1 MEYNRVV
8 KLKSEKVCLIRSG
21 KYEDGPVVS
30 DLFVQTHGESDFL
43 LSYPEEHSF
52 DAKGESEFLQ
62 KRAESDREVMLLA
75 VVDDVIVATAGIS
88 EVGHKFKVRHRAEFG
103 ISVAKDYWG
112 IGIGKALMNAC
123 IECAKEMGYQQLE
136 LDAVAENDRAISM
149 YKSAGFTEFGRNPM
163 GFVSKYSGVQELVY
177 MRLEL

>member
-8 KLKSEKVCLIRSG
+8 KLKNEKVCIIRSA
-21 KYEDGPVVS
+21 KYEDGPEVS
-30 DLFVQTHGESDFL
+30 DLFIQTHGESDFL

-52 DAKGESEFLQ
+52 DANSESEFLQ

-75 VVDDVIVATAGIS
+75 AVDDVIVATAGVS
-88 EVGHKFKVRHRAEFG
+88 EVGNKFKVRHRAEFG
-103 ISVAKDYWG
+103 IDVAKDYWG
-112 IGIGKALMNAC
+112 LGIGKALMNAC

-149 YKSAGFTEFGRNPM
+149 YSGAGFTEFGRNPM
-163 GFVSKYSGVQELVY
+163 GFVSKYSGIQELVY